1 MILNQLCLISRF
13 RNKPLL
19 LRHLVTAKM
28 QTIEG
33 NFTKI
38 VDGLLGAEGPVFSL
52 DGSFYMVVPEVESN
66 GNAAGQIVKVD
77 LKTGK
82 VCVLPLFNSIC
93 RSIYSSFRGW
103 GGRVTI
109 KQIPNVRV

>member
-1 MILNQLCLISRF
+1 
-13 RNKPLL
+13 
-19 LRHLVTAKM
+19 M

-93 RSIYSSFRGW
+93 RSIYRTRVLGW
-103 GGRVTI
+103 FLGGGYNQT
-109 KQIPNVRV
+109 NSEC

>member
-1 MILNQLCLISRF
+1 
-13 RNKPLL
+13 
-19 LRHLVTAKM
+19 M

-82 VCVLPLFNSIC
+82 V
-93 RSIYSSFRGW
+93 
-103 GGRVTI
+103 
-109 KQIPNVRV
+109 

>member
-1 MILNQLCLISRF
+1 
-13 RNKPLL
+13 
-19 LRHLVTAKM
+19 M

-93 RSIYSSFRGW
+93 RSIYSSFRGFFW
-103 GGRVTI
+103 GGGGGVTI